1 MVRQEKKGM
10 VLMALTQVLTCKN
23 REVKNTGYL
32 RQLKRDQWVPAVV
45 YGKGNENLTILL
57 PKKELSR
64 VFTQIG
70 TRGIFSLEIEGKEQ
84 AITAQV
90 KEVQKNRVS
99 GDITHVDF
107 LTVKMNEKIHS
118 MIRIHLTGEEALT
131 ERGGVLQQN
140 LREIPVF
147 CLPGDLPE
155 VVNLDIS
162 GLEIGSK
169 ITVGDLALPAT
180 LEVEDVDTVIANI
193 LGASRDE
200 AEVEKAEPA
209 EIAD

>member
-1 MVRQEKKGM
+1 
-10 VLMALTQVLTCKN
+10 MALTQVLTCKN

-32 RQLKRDQWVPAVV
+32 RQLKRNEWVPAVI
-45 YGKGNENLTILL
+45 YGKDNENLTILL
-57 PKKELSR
+57 PKKELSKI
-64 VFTQIG
+64 FTRIG

-90 KEVQKNRVS
+90 REVQKNRVS
-99 GDITHVDF
+99 GDIIHVDF

-118 MIRIHLTGEEALT
+118 MIRIHLTGEEAT
-131 ERGGVLQQN
+131 IEKGGVLQQTV
-140 LREIPVF
+140 REIPVF

-155 VVNLDIS
+155 VVNFDIS

-169 ITVGDLALPAT
+169 ITVEDLALPAN
-180 LEVEDVDTVIANI
+180 LEIEDMDMVIANI
-193 LGASRDE
+193 LGESRDE

-209 EIAD
+209 ETEA

>member
-1 MVRQEKKGM
+1 MVGLEKKGM
-10 VLMALTQVLTCKN
+10 VLMAVTQVLTCKN

-32 RQLKRDQWVPAVV
+32 RKLKRDQWVPAVV
-45 YGKGNENLTILL
+45 YGKDNENLTILL
-57 PKKELSR
+57 PKKELSKI
-64 VFTQIG
+64 FTRIG

-90 KEVQKNRVS
+90 REVQKNRVN
-99 GDITHVDF
+99 GDIIHVDF
-107 LTVKMNEKIHS
+107 LTIKMNERIHS

-131 ERGGVLQQN
+131 EKGGVLQQTV
-140 LREIPVF
+140 REIPVF

-155 VVNLDIS
+155 AVTFDIS

-169 ITVGDLALPAT
+169 ITVKDLSLPAN
-180 LEVEDVDTVIANI
+180 LEVEDMDLVIASI
-193 LGASRDE
+193 LGVSKDE

-209 EIAD
+209 ETEA